1 MGDTKVDESLVLVR
15 SMCFFCGTYGRC
27 VIGKG
32 FDGRELFVGVDCGCT
47 EKAIEKKLKLKE
59 EGSPHASYC

>member
-1 MGDTKVDESLVLVR
+1 MEEKKVDESLILVR
-15 SMCFFCGTYGRC
+15 SICVFCGTYGRC

-59 EGSPHASYC
+59 EGSPNVAYS